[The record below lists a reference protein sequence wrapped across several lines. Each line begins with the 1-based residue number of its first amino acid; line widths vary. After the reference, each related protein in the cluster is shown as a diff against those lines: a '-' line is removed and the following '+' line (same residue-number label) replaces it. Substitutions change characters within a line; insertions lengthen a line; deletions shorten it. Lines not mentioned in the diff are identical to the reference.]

1 MSPGGKRKSQE
12 VASDRQELTGAAL
25 AALSLALF
33 PAADALAKSLDGALP
48 VLVVVW
54 ARFFGSA
61 LMISPV
67 LALSGSRLRPSR
79 AEVLTELVRAALIIA
94 AFGCFVRSFQTIG
107 FAEAMTFYAIAPV
120 VCATLAVLCLGE
132 RMTLRRMIA
141 VGLGLGGVVVAL
153 KPGLDPAPGAFF
165 ALGTGFFYGVYLL
178 LNRVVA
184 TRGSPTLALFLQF
197 WIGSALLTPLVWGDL
212 GQGVA
217 DALPTLVA
225 MAGVSVLCNIL
236 LIQAFRRAEASF
248 LAPFMYI
255 EIPSALTMAVV
266 FFAETLALNVV
277 LGAALILCAGLLVL
291 RSRPAVDRP

>member
-1 MSPGGKRKSQE
+1 MSPTAKRKLPAPEHS
-12 VASDRQELTGAAL
+12 RQELTGAAL
-25 AALSLALF
+25 TIVSLSLF

-61 LMISPV
+61 LLITPV
-67 LALSGSRLRPSR
+67 LLLSGRRVQPSR
-79 AEVLTELVRAALIIA
+79 VDLLIEFARAVLIIV

-107 FAEAMTFYAIAPV
+107 FAEAMTFYAIAPI
-120 VCATLAVLCLGE
+120 VCASLAVLCLGE
-132 RMTLRRMIA
+132 RMTRRRSIA
-141 VGLGLGGVVVAL
+141 VGLGLCGVVIAL
-153 KPGLDPAPGAFF
+153 RPGFSPAPGAFF
-165 ALGTGFFYGVYLL
+165 ALGTGFFYGAYLL

-197 WIGSALLTPLVWGDL
+197 CIGSALLTPLVWGGL

-217 DALPTLVA
+217 EALPTLAA

-236 LIQAFRRAEASF
+236 LIQAFCRAEASF
-248 LAPFMYI
+248 LAPFMYV
-255 EIPSALTMAVV
+255 EIPSALIMAVV
-266 FFAETLALNVV
+266 FFEEPLAPRIVM
-277 LGAALILCAGLLVL
+277 GAGLILLAGLLVL